1 MSERLL
7 EGLNPQQQAA
17 VIHEGTP
24 LLVVAGAGSGKTRV
38 LTRRIAYLMAK
49 RGVEPFEILAITFT
63 NKAAGEMKERVAALV
78 GKRARI
84 MWVSTFHSA
93 CVRILR
99 QEAVRLGFSPTFSIY
114 DQADSL
120 RLVTLVMRDMNLDPK
135 RYNPRGIAAMISNAK
150 NELLGPADYRN
161 RTQNHFE
168 EVVAEVYA
176 LYQERLTAANAM
188 DFDDLIMKTVDVLQK
203 FPEARSRYR
212 HRFKHILVD
221 EYQDTNHAQYILIRE
236 LVGMD
241 REGIPAAEL
250 CVVGD
255 ADQSIYGFRGATIR
269 NIMAFE
275 EDYPNAETILLEQ
288 NYRSTQ
294 NILSAA
300 NTVIAKNESRK
311 EKNLWS
317 DAGSG
322 PKLQGFV
329 AENEHHEAEFVRDE
343 IVKLQNDGNSNFGE
357 TAIFYRTNAQSRVFE
372 EVFMRSAI
380 PYKVVGGVRFYER
393 KEVKDLLA
401 YLRVLVNPDDEVS
414 LRRVINTPKRG
425 IGDRALENV
434 EAFGKSE
441 SLSFWQSLSR
451 AGEADVAAKSAAAIN
466 SFVSLISTLRILV
479 EAKRPASTIAAA
491 VLEQSGLLE
500 ELRES
505 HDPQDEVRIENLEE
519 LVAVAEEYEER
530 QASEGEESSLAGFLE
545 EVALVADADEIP
557 EGEDHGGIVTLM
569 TLHTAKGLEFPTVF
583 LTGMEEGV
591 FPHSRTLGEKKELEE
606 ERRLAYVGLTR
617 AQKRLYLSRAEY
629 RSAWGAPNYNPPS
642 RFLDEIPE
650 DLIDWNKSASG
661 FITSP
666 LRKKSST
673 PPPLSRSNV
682 KKKSNSSTLMLAVGD
697 RVSHDTFGLGTVI
710 AVSGEGEKAEATIN
724 FGSYGEKRLL
734 LRYAPVDK
742 L

>member
-1 MSERLL
+1 
-7 EGLNPQQQAA
+7 
-17 VIHEGTP
+17 
-24 LLVVAGAGSGKTRV
+24 
-38 LTRRIAYLMAK
+38 
-49 RGVEPFEILAITFT
+49 
-63 NKAAGEMKERVAALV
+63 
-78 GKRARI
+78 
-84 MWVSTFHSA
+84 
-93 CVRILR
+93 
-99 QEAVRLGFSPTFSIY
+99 
-114 DQADSL
+114 
-120 RLVTLVMRDMNLDPK
+120 
-135 RYNPRGIAAMISNAK
+135 
-150 NELLGPADYRN
+150 
-161 RTQNHFE
+161 
-168 EVVAEVYA
+168 
-176 LYQERLTAANAM
+176 
-188 DFDDLIMKTVDVLQK
+188 
-203 FPEARSRYR
+203 
-212 HRFKHILVD
+212 
-221 EYQDTNHAQYILIRE
+221 
-236 LVGMD
+236 
-241 REGIPAAEL
+241 
-250 CVVGD
+250 
-255 ADQSIYGFRGATIR
+255 
-269 NIMAFE
+269 
-275 EDYPNAETILLEQ
+275 
-288 NYRSTQ
+288 
-294 NILSAA
+294 
-300 NTVIAKNESRK
+300 
-311 EKNLWS
+311 
-317 DAGSG
+317 
-322 PKLQGFV
+322 
-329 AENEHHEAEFVRDE
+329 
-343 IVKLQNDGNSNFGE
+343 
-357 TAIFYRTNAQSRVFE
+357 
-372 EVFMRSAI
+372 
-380 PYKVVGGVRFYER
+380 
-393 KEVKDLLA
+393 
-401 YLRVLVNPDDEVS
+401 
-414 LRRVINTPKRG
+414 
-425 IGDRALENV
+425 LENV

-441 SLSFWQSLSR
+441 SLTFWQSLSR